1 MISIDLSKQQPPN
14 VDLKAIQK
22 IKFTA
27 NLDKPRNTAVFF
39 IIEEAKETVLQF
51 SQWTVKA
58 Y

>member
-51 SQWTVKA
+51 SQ
-58 Y
+58 